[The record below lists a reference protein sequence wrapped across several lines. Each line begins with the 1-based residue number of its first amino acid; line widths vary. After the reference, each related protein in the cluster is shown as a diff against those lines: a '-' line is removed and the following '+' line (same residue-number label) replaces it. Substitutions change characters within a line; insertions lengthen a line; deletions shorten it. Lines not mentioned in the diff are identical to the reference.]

1 MKIYAAYKKRTL
13 MDSFGPMDID
23 DYYEFFESE
32 LDCLRYCI
40 NSNLSLKCKE
50 IIPLPDAQKI
60 ATNIDEKE
68 NIIIPTPLSRK
79 ADSAISYV

>member
-13 MDSFGPMDID
+13 SDSYGFMDID

-32 LDCLRYCI
+32 LDCLRYCV

-50 IIPLPDAQKI
+50 IIPLSDKQKI
-60 ATNIDEKE
+60 ATNVYEKE
-68 NIIIPTPLSRK
+68 NIIIPTPLSK
-79 ADSAISYV
+79 